1 MIDTHAHIYDVKF
14 NEDRNEAIQRAKDNG
29 ITKILMPNCA
39 EETIQMMLD
48 YETDFPGIC
57 IPMMGLHPCYVI
69 DTNAEHELE
78 LVNKWLSKH
87 KFCAVGEIGLDYYW
101 DTTFIE
107 EQKKAFRYQIELAL
121 AYQLPIAVHSRD
133 STADCI
139 AIIKEYIPQGLKGVM
154 HCFSG
159 NLQEAQTL
167 VDIGFYLGI
176 GGVLT
181 YKKSGLD
188 QIVKQVPLSNI
199 ILETDAPY
207 LAPVPFRGKRNEP
220 AYTQQIAQC
229 LADTLQMPIAKVD
242 AVTTQNAINLFD
254 LKQ

>member
-1 MIDTHAHIYDVKF
+1 
-14 NEDRNEAIQRAKDNG
+14 
-29 ITKILMPNCA
+29 
-39 EETIQMMLD
+39 
-48 YETDFPGIC
+48 
-57 IPMMGLHPCYVI
+57 
-69 DTNAEHELE
+69 
-78 LVNKWLSKH
+78 
-87 KFCAVGEIGLDYYW
+87 
-101 DTTFIE
+101 
-107 EQKKAFRYQIELAL
+107 
-121 AYQLPIAVHSRD
+121 
-133 STADCI
+133 
-139 AIIKEYIPQGLKGVM
+139 M

-229 LADTLQMPIAKVD
+229 LAHTLQMPIAKVD